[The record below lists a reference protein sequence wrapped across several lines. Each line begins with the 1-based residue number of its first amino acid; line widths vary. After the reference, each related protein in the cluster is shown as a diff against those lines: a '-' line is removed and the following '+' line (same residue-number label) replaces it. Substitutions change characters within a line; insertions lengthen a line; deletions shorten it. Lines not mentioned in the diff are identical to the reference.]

1 MQWNKQWN
9 FFLKKSMSKSILTK
23 LKCTIPKLH
32 LRMQF
37 AYKLFQVIRNP
48 KNFLCCPHYQKKHV
62 QLGHDSWKINPF
74 IFSLH
79 LQLVVLTIF
88 LSGLLVLRIAT
99 TLCCVG
105 CPKILHFWP
114 NISYWPNLH
123 PLELNVLKKRG
134 EILGKRNNLA
144 IDTYC

>member
-1 MQWNKQWN
+1 
-9 FFLKKSMSKSILTK
+9 MSKSILTK
-23 LKCTIPKLH
+23 LTCTIPKLH
-32 LRMQF
+32 LLASM
-37 AYKLFQVIRNP
+37 YICIQVALI
-48 KNFLCCPHYQKKHV
+48 KNSKKFLRCPHYQKEHV

-123 PLELNVLKKRG
+123 PLELNVLEKRG
-134 EILGKRNNLA
+134 ETLVNWVKYHQNFHFQWPNISN
-144 IDTYC
+144 